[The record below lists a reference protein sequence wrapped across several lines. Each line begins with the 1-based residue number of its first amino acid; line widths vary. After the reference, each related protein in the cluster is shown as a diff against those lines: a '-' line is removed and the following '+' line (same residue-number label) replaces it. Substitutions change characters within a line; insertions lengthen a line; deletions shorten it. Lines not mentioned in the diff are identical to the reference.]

1 MSINALVWAMN
12 QKLPAMQKIVLVM
25 LANRVNKDSGDC
37 FPSLTR
43 IADDSGM
50 NRRSAIRQIEELE
63 KGGYLTV
70 IRSVKNGEKQAN
82 HYRLSLGGSVRETL
96 PSDLETLPSDTES
109 LGVVSESHWGS
120 DTESHK
126 PIIEPKRLT
135 TTTTTTESGSGNLDN
150 LDNLIYPPSLSI
162 EEKQAASKLL
172 SKCNG
177 EAQALLD
184 TLSAAIQAKEIKKT
198 PLSYL
203 GGLVRRYESGE
214 FDPSGAVSIAIDRT
228 KKAARQEIIQKQYVV
243 SNEQVLKELEGLRKP
258 KLEPVLLA
266 DKIIN
271 DAEKSS
277 TIINFR
283 KSLKI
288 R

>member
-1 MSINALVWAMN
+1 
-12 QKLPAMQKIVLVM
+12 
-25 LANRVNKDSGDC
+25 
-37 FPSLTR
+37 
-43 IADDSGM
+43 
-50 NRRSAIRQIEELE
+50 
-63 KGGYLTV
+63 
-70 IRSVKNGEKQAN
+70 
-82 HYRLSLGGSVRETL
+82 
-96 PSDLETLPSDTES
+96 
-109 LGVVSESHWGS
+109 
-120 DTESHK
+120 
-126 PIIEPKRLT
+126 
-135 TTTTTTESGSGNLDN
+135 
-150 LDNLIYPPSLSI
+150 
-162 EEKQAASKLL
+162 
-172 SKCNG
+172 
-177 EAQALLD
+177 
-184 TLSAAIQAKEIKKT
+184 LSAAIQAKEIKKT